1 MALQGKHILV
11 GISGGIAAYKI
22 PELIRGLVK
31 AGAEVRVAT
40 TRHALEFVTE
50 LTLQTVSGHP
60 VYSDVFAAINAHA
73 TEHISLPEWCD
84 AMIVA
89 PATANVV
96 AKMAAGIA
104 DDALTTTICSCVA
117 RKPILIAPA
126 MNDKMWEN
134 PATQHAVETIRSWQ
148 NVRVIE
154 PAEGPLACGV
164 VGKGRMPEAEE
175 LQEALEYV
183 LTPPTLA
190 GQRILI
196 TAGGTQEPID
206 PVRFISNYST
216 GKMGVALAQV
226 CARRGAEV
234 TMVCGSMSVTP
245 RNPFGAIHRID
256 ALSAQEMYE
265 ACIAQWPRMNS
276 AILCAAVADFTPC
289 EKAEN
294 KIKKGDRSLVNG
306 DRSLVIGGKP
316 SSAEATPPVNR
327 EDAPGD
333 RSLVISDRSLVNGG
347 KPSSAEATPPVSRED
362 APGEWSL
369 SLKETADIAK
379 ALGQSKRPDQKLI
392 GFALETQH
400 EIENALHK
408 MERKNL
414 DAIVLNSLRDKGAGF
429 GVDTNRVTIIRA
441 DGNSLEL
448 PLLSKAEAAN
458 EIIRYSFLLEEAE

>member
-175 LQEALEYV
+175 LQEALEYA
-183 LTPPTLA
+183 LTPRTLT

-294 KIKKGDRSLVNG
+294 KIKKGDRSLVIG
-306 DRSLVIGGKP
+306 DRLLVNG
-316 SSAEATPPVNR
+316 
-327 EDAPGD
+327 
-333 RSLVISDRSLVNGG
+333 DRSLVNGG
-347 KPSSAEATPPVSRED
+347 KPSSAEATPPVNRED

>member
-134 PATQHAVETIRSWQ
+134 PATQHAIETIRSWQ

-175 LQEALEYV
+175 LQEALEYA
-183 LTPPTLA
+183 LTPPTLT

-256 ALSAQEMYE
+256 ALSAQDMYE

-294 KIKKGDRSLVNG
+294 KIKKGDRSLV
-306 DRSLVIGGKP
+306 IG
-316 SSAEATPPVNR
+316 
-327 EDAPGD
+327 
-333 RSLVISDRSLVNGG
+333 DRSLVNGG

>member
-1 MALQGKHILV
+1 MSSCIAPATAMKRLNSRKTMALQGKHILV

-183 LTPPTLA
+183 LTPRTLT

-294 KIKKGDRSLVNG
+294 KIKKGELKVESQKSKVERRKSKDESQESNVF
-306 DRSLVIGGKP
+306 
-316 SSAEATPPVNR
+316 
-327 EDAPGD
+327 
-333 RSLVISDRSLVNGG
+333 
-347 KPSSAEATPPVSRED
+347 
-362 APGEWSL
+362 SL

>member
-22 PELIRGLVK
+22 PELIRGLAK

-134 PATQHAVETIRSWQ
+134 PATQHAIETIRSWQ

-183 LTPPTLA
+183 LTPRTLA

-256 ALSAQEMYE
+256 ALSAQDMYE

-294 KIKKGDRSLVNG
+294 KIKKGDRSLV
-306 DRSLVIGGKP
+306 IG
-316 SSAEATPPVNR
+316 
-327 EDAPGD
+327 
-333 RSLVISDRSLVNGG
+333 DRSLVNGG

>member
-175 LQEALEYV
+175 LQEALEYA
-183 LTPPTLA
+183 LTPCTLA

-256 ALSAQEMYE
+256 ALSAQDMYE

-294 KIKKGDRSLVNG
+294 KIKKGDRSLV
-306 DRSLVIGGKP
+306 IG
-316 SSAEATPPVNR
+316 
-327 EDAPGD
+327 
-333 RSLVISDRSLVNGG
+333 DRSLVNGG

>member
-1 MALQGKHILV
+1 MALEGKHILV

-96 AKMAAGIA
+96 AKMAVGIA

-154 PAEGPLACGV
+154 PAEGPLACGTN
-164 VGKGRMPEAEE
+164 GKGRMPEVEE
-175 LQEALEYV
+175 LQEALAYA
-183 LTPPTLA
+183 LTPQTLA

-216 GKMGVALAQV
+216 GKMGVALAQA
-226 CARRGAEV
+226 CARRGADV
-234 TMVCGSMSVTP
+234 TMVCGAMSATL

-256 ALSAQEMYE
+256 ALSAQDMYE

-294 KIKKGDRSLVNG
+294 KIKKGDWSLVN
-306 DRSLVIGGKP
+306 
-316 SSAEATPPVNR
+316 
-327 EDAPGD
+327 
-333 RSLVISDRSLVNGG
+333 
-347 KPSSAEATPPVSRED
+347 
-362 APGEWSL
+362 GEWSL

-400 EIENALHK
+400 EKENALHK

-429 GVDTNRVTIIRA
+429 GVDTNRVTVLRA

-448 PLLSKAEAAN
+448 PLLSKEEVAN
-458 EIIRYSFLLEEAE
+458 QIIRYSILLEEAE

>member
-306 DRSLVIGGKP
+306 DRSLV
-316 SSAEATPPVNR
+316 
-327 EDAPGD
+327 
-333 RSLVISDRSLVNGG
+333 NGG

-369 SLKETADIAK
+369 SLKETEDIAK

-458 EIIRYSFLLEEAE
+458 EIIRYSFLLKEAE

>member
-175 LQEALEYV
+175 LQEALEYA
-183 LTPPTLA
+183 LTPRTLA

-256 ALSAQEMYE
+256 ALSAQDMYE

-294 KIKKGDRSLVNG
+294 KIKKGELKVESQKSKVESQKLKV
-306 DRSLVIGGKP
+306 
-316 SSAEATPPVNR
+316 E
-327 EDAPGD
+327 
-333 RSLVISDRSLVNGG
+333 
-347 KPSSAEATPPVSRED
+347 SRESNVF
-362 APGEWSL
+362 SL